1 MPKVLGISGNSRP
14 VSCVPGY
21 NPIAGSLIPFTMNH
35 PLLMQCSIYVRF
47 VLVCALGVLG
57 AGFSHAGERPAKGG
71 EIKPAVI
78 YHNYC
83 SVCHGDRGDG
93 RSRARGS
100 LNPAPRDFTAA
111 GELTRSTMITIVT
124 HGKAGTA
131 MVGWKTQL
139 TEKEIEA
146 VVDYIRQSF
155 MVVAL
160 DPRLQRGK
168 TVYAQNCIVCH
179 GERGQGSTHPVGGPV
194 PPRDLA
200 SPQARVELSRE
211 RMVASVTNGR
221 PGTAMAP
228 FSSRL
233 SQQDIEAVVDYVRA
247 ALMVPAAETISG
259 TRAHGG
265 RGNDGVAVPKANPVA
280 SADMKQAMPNG
291 LRGDVQKGGRFYN
304 ANCATCH
311 GVKGDGKG
319 PRAYFINPK
328 PRNFVEARSRATLN
342 RPAIYA
348 ATAVGRLGTEMPAW
362 NKVLTD
368 QEIADVAEYVFTRFI
383 RPGGKAAS
391 K

>member
-1 MPKVLGISGNSRP
+1 MGSKSRACF
-14 VSCVPGY
+14 VSCVSRIQSVTAF
-21 NPIAGSLIPFTMNH
+21 NITTMIRISSLRLFNH
-35 PLLMQCSIYVRF
+35 VIF
-47 VLVCALGVLG
+47 VL
-57 AGFSHAGERPAKGG
+57 FSAMCFVASSLVMAGERPAKTG

-100 LNPAPRDFTAA
+100 LNPPPRDFTVA
-111 GELTRSTMITIVT
+111 GELSRSTMITIVT

-139 TEKEIEA
+139 TEKEIAA

-155 MVVAL
+155 MIVAL

-168 TVYAQNCIVCH
+168 TVYTHNCAVCH
-179 GERGQGSTHPVGGPV
+179 GERGQGSQHPVGGPV

-200 SPQARVELSRE
+200 SPQARAELSRE
-211 RMVASVTNGR
+211 RMIKSVTDGR
-221 PGTAMAP
+221 PGTAMAG
-228 FSSRL
+228 FATRL
-233 SQQDIEAVVDYVRA
+233 PAQDIESVVDYVRA
-247 ALMVPAAETISG
+247 ALMVPSADSISG
-259 TRAHGG
+259 VRAHGG
-265 RGNDGVAVPKANPVA
+265 RGGDAAPPKPNPVIA
-280 SADMKQAMPNG
+280 ADMKQPMPNG
-291 LRGDVQKGGRFYN
+291 LRGDAKKGGVFYN

-328 PRNFVEARSRATLN
+328 PRNFLEARSRAIFN
-342 RPAIYA
+342 RPVIF
-348 ATAVGRLGTEMPAW
+348 ATTSTGKLGTEMPAW
-362 NKVLTD
+362 NKVLSD
-368 QEIADVAEYVFTRFI
+368 QEIADVAEYVFVSFI
-383 RPGGKAAS
+383 RPGGKANS